1 MRFFPPFPA
10 WCHCPSTSEGLW
22 EPQLG
27 LGGFSGRVGDAGSEA
42 SPSSSSLLLPGA
54 RLRTVCFL
62 FPVGD
67 SPFTLL
73 LSLLAWLS

>member
-1 MRFFPPFPA
+1 MRPLPLPA
-10 WCHCPSTSEGLW
+10 WCHCPST
-22 EPQLG
+22 
-27 LGGFSGRVGDAGSEA
+27 LGGSGG
-42 SPSSSSLLLPGA
+42 PSLARSCLGGWEMWDPGPSSSLLLPGA
-54 RLRTVCFL
+54 RLRNVCFL